1 TGQAFVDEV
10 ARLMA
15 EPRPGWTD
23 TAEGVAKR
31 VVLRG
36 DLGGLGQ
43 MFANLAGQGPGTPGY
58 SRYSIGNALFPVFR
72 VGWNFLTQ
80 GIEKSPL
87 GLGGTIYDV
96 TRATTPLGR
105 IVGEGPYAGR
115 AFEHPVEQGVSPLSE
130 RLTNGIFGTALTA
143 WLASEAL
150 QG

>member
-1 TGQAFVDEV
+1 MFSSDRLFGRITEFPAAVHSALQEAGQSVLTYMELGRMAGQDAAAHGLTGQAFVDEV

-58 SRYSIGNALFPVFR
+58 SRYSIGNALFPVF
-72 VGWNFLTQ
+72 
-80 GIEKSPL
+80 
-87 GLGGTIYDV
+87 
-96 TRATTPLGR
+96 
-105 IVGEGPYAGR
+105 
-115 AFEHPVEQGVSPLSE
+115 H
-130 RLTNGIFGTALTA
+130 
-143 WLASEAL
+143 
-150 QG
+150 